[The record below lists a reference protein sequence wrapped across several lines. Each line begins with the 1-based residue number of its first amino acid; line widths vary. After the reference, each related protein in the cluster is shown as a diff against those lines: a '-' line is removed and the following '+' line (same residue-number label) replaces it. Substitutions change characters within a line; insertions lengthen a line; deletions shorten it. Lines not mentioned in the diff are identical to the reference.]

1 MHNLYVH
8 LIAYKSQQLSKINL
22 MVTAKDVVHWIQFKK
37 VPPNNEDES
46 LVEKNIK
53 LEQQSCFRDNAEFNN
68 QHLT

>member
-1 MHNLYVH
+1 
-8 LIAYKSQQLSKINL
+8 